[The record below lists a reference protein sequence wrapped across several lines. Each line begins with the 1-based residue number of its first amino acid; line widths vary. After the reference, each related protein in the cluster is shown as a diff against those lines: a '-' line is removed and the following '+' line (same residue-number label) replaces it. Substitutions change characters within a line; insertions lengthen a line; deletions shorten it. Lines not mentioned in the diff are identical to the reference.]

1 MRRSVRA
8 VLVFLLTLCAIA
20 IASDPQ
26 STAQD
31 RQVLPHLIRFHGT
44 LFNADGSARS
54 GVAGMLFALY
64 TEEMGGAA
72 LWTEVKNVTVDASG
86 NYTVLLGSEHSDGV
100 PDDLFTTND
109 ARWLGVQVVSEVE
122 QPRILLVSV
131 PYALKARDTELLG
144 GHPASDFLMSSSLQS
159 ASSWQSTATESTS
172 DQVQNPLT
180 AHSIV
185 FTPSALTAA
194 SKNFL
199 TKSDG
204 AGGFLQGVA
213 YDDGTSL
220 GIGTTTPSSKLD
232 VQITS
237 ASPTSAINSLT
248 TLTNGVDNPSQVV
261 TALKLGVKDISTASN
276 FSKQT
281 MRLTYTRDSS
291 ATGGVAV
298 YDTVFT
304 ATPVIDSD
312 APYTLIGLNM
322 EGPNVKAGK
331 TLANFY
337 GAVIGAGTKG
347 GGTISNQYALVTTP
361 GSGNVGLNTTS
372 PIAPLTVVADNRDGA
387 SRASQVVVQGS
398 TNTNLRFSMGIH
410 TEASPAYADLSFNEL
425 GVAWRNVVLAGSGG
439 SVGIGTPTP
448 TSRLTVN
455 GMIESTVGGIKFP
468 DGTVQTSATTGGGE
482 TIALSSPD
490 SSIAIAGTSSAPTL
504 TIGSVSLNKLG
515 GNACSAGTLL
525 QWSGSSWV
533 CASLAANDA
542 SISVTSVG
550 STSKI
555 SVADLGITTAKL
567 ADGSVTAAKLA
578 PGAITGDSSI
588 SVTSAG
594 SAAKLSVA
602 DLGITTAKLADGSV
616 TAAKLAPGAI
626 TGDASI
632 SVTSAGAAAKLSVAD
647 LGITTA
653 KLADGSVT
661 AAKLAPGA
669 ITASGF
675 ASLGP
680 NSFTGDQNIR
690 MNGPTIYALNV
701 VNTDTS
707 GTGGGIYAE
716 SSSGSAVAFK
726 AHGMSLTGSAIGVYS
741 ASESTTGYGVFS
753 AANATSGFNFGVY
766 GQSRSNLGTGVKG
779 ESVSSSGTTYGVYGQ
794 TAGANYSTGVY
805 GIASSTTASSIHYGV
820 YGRAEGIYGVG
831 VVGYAPNAA
840 LGGGNPVGV
849 VGRTDSSR
857 GVAANFI
864 NTAATGNILVLQNGS
879 GNVWRVDNSGNQ
891 FMNGTVNAGGADFA
905 EAVETID
912 SPQSYEPGDLLAIAT
927 SSDRKVELSTES
939 YSTKVIG
946 VYATKPGVLASRNGL
961 DATGTEIP
969 VAMIGIVPAKASAE
983 NGPIQRGDLLVS
995 AATPGYVMKATDR
1008 QRLVGAVV
1016 GKAMQPLDSGLG
1028 VIEIAVTL
1036 Q

>member
-8 VLVFLLTLCAIA
+8 VLVFLLTFCAIA

-31 RQVLPHLIRFHGT
+31 RQLPRLIRFHGT
-44 LFNADGSARS
+44 LLNADGSARS
-54 GVAGMLFALY
+54 GVAGMLFSLY
-64 TEEMGGAA
+64 SEETAEAA

-144 GHPASDFLMSSSLQS
+144 GHPASDFLMSSSLPP
-159 ASSWQSTATESTS
+159 ASSWQSTSTGSTS
-172 DQVQNPLT
+172 DAAQNPLT

-185 FTPSALTAA
+185 FGPSALTAA
-194 SKNFL
+194 SRNFL

-213 YDDGTSL
+213 YDDGTNV

-232 VQITS
+232 IQITS

-248 TLTNGVDNPSQVV
+248 TLTNSVDNPSQVV

-281 MRLTYTRDSS
+281 MRLTYTRDGS

-398 TNTNLRFSMGIH
+398 TNPNLRFSMGIH

-455 GMIESTVGGIKFP
+455 GVIESSAGGIKFP
-468 DGTVQTSATTGGGE
+468 DGTVQTSATTGGGG

-550 STSKI
+550 STAKI

-567 ADGSVTAAKLA
+567 ANGSVTAAKLA
-578 PGAITGDSSI
+578 PGTIISDASI
-588 SVTSAG
+588 SVTSVG

-602 DLGITTAKLADGSV
+602 DLGITT
-616 TAAKLAPGAI
+616 T
-626 TGDASI
+626 
-632 SVTSAGAAAKLSVAD
+632 
-647 LGITTA
+647 

-690 MNGPTIYALNV
+690 ISGPTLYALNV

-726 AHGMSLTGSAIGVYS
+726 AHGMALTGSAIGVYS

-753 AANATSGFNFGVY
+753 VANATSGFNFGVY
-766 GQSRSNLGTGVKG
+766 GQSRSNLGIGVKG

-891 FMNGTVNAGGADFA
+891 WMKGTVNTGGADFA

-912 SPQSYEPGDLLAIAT
+912 STQSYEPGDLLAIAT

-961 DATGTEIP
+961 DATGNEIP

-1028 VIEIAVTL
+1028 VIEIALTL